1 MSREREGLRRS
12 NRRRTTSRPN
22 NDLNDSDDDDKDY
35 DPYDDDSHDS
45 DDYDPYDDDS
55 DDSDDNDERAPT
67 MDTPNADILKE
78 LAQFRAKEAR
88 RRALD
93 RAASARYRA
102 RHPERI
108 AAQKRRYR
116 ARHPEREAARK
127 QRYRARHPE
136 RITAQN
142 QRYRGTHAKRVDAQ
156 KQRYRERNWERCK
169 AYAKQYYKD
178 HAERLRE
185 QKRQFYH
192 SEAGQRWQKQYRA
205 RKTERAA
212 LLRRQRGS
220 MSKKRTEEKRH
231 ALGPLTLT
239 VALEDF
245 MQDFYDTLSPHP
257 EDCMDQPETI
267 TDYSVDNESSL
278 SSCDM
283 WDGGKGFLDN
293 LLEDLPSTSDDSLYE
308 VLRDLGPWSPQ
319 ESDFEPDFDLEDFV

>member
-1 MSREREGLRRS
+1 MPPASGQGRRLRS
-12 NRRRTTSRPN
+12 MTSEPSDDSD
-22 NDLNDSDDDDKDY
+22 DLNDSDDDK
-35 DPYDDDSHDS
+35 
-45 DDYDPYDDDS
+45 DYDPYDDDS
-55 DDSDDNDERAPT
+55 DDSDDELAPT
-67 MDTPNADILKE
+67 TDTPNDDILNE
-78 LAQFRAKEAR
+78 LAQLRAREAR
-88 RRALD
+88 RRAVV

-136 RITAQN
+136 RVTARN
-142 QRYRGTHAKRVDAQ
+142 QRYRTNHAKRVAAQ
-156 KQRYRERNWERCK
+156 SQRYRERNWERCR

-185 QKRQFYH
+185 QKRQFYY

-220 MSKKRTEEKRH
+220 MVKKRTDEKRQ

-239 VALEDF
+239 VTLEDF
-245 MQDFYDTLSPHP
+245 MQDFHDTLSPRP
-257 EDCMDQPETI
+257 EGCMDQPET
-267 TDYSVDNESSL
+267 TDSGVLDSPDYSVCNESSL

-283 WDGGKGFLDN
+283 WDEGKGFLNN
-293 LLEDLPSTSDDSLYE
+293 LLEDLPSVSDDSLYE

-319 ESDFEPDFDLEDFV
+319 ESDFDLEDFDLEDFVS

>member
-1 MSREREGLRRS
+1 MSRERESLRRS

-22 NDLNDSDDDDKDY
+22 NDSYALNDSDDDDKDY
-35 DPYDDDSHDS
+35 DPYDDDS
-45 DDYDPYDDDS
+45 DDS
-55 DDSDDNDERAPT
+55 DDDERAPT
-67 MDTPNADILKE
+67 TDIPNADILKE

-136 RITAQN
+136 RITARN
-142 QRYRGTHAKRVDAQ
+142 QCYRARHAERVDAQ
-156 KQRYRERNWERCK
+156 KRRYRERNWERCR

-185 QKRQFYH
+185 QKKQYYY

-220 MSKKRTEEKRH
+220 MTKKRTEEKRQ

-245 MQDFYDTLSPHP
+245 MQDFIDTLSPCP
-257 EDCMDQPETI
+257 EGGMDQPETI
-267 TDYSVDNESSL
+267 TDYSVGNESSL

-283 WDGGKGFLDN
+283 WDEGKGFLDN
-293 LLEDLPSTSDDSLYE
+293 LLEDLPAASDDSLYE

-319 ESDFEPDFDLEDFV
+319 ESDFDLEDFV

>member
-12 NRRRTTSRPN
+12 NRRRTTSRLN

-35 DPYDDDSHDS
+35 NPYDE
-45 DDYDPYDDDS
+45 DS
-55 DDSDDNDERAPT
+55 DDSDDELAPT
-67 MDTPNADILKE
+67 TDTPNDDILNE
-78 LAQFRAKEAR
+78 LAQLRAKEAR
-88 RRALD
+88 RRAGV
-93 RAASARYRA
+93 RAARARYRA

-136 RITAQN
+136 RITVRN
-142 QRYRGTHAKRVDAQ
+142 QRYRARHAERVAAHSQ
-156 KQRYRERNWERCK
+156 GYRERNRESCR
-169 AYAKQYYKD
+169 AYARQYYKD
-178 HAERLRE
+178 HTERLLE
-185 QKRQFYH
+185 QKKQYYY

-205 RKTERAA
+205 RKAERAA
-212 LLRRQRGS
+212 LLRRQRGP
-220 MSKKRTEEKRH
+220 MVQKRTEEKRQ
-231 ALGPLTLT
+231 ALSPLTLT

-245 MQDFYDTLSPHP
+245 MQDFYDTLSPRP

-267 TDYSVDNESSL
+267 TDYSVGNESSL

-283 WDGGKGFLDN
+283 WDEGKGFLDN
-293 LLEDLPSTSDDSLYE
+293 LLEDLPSPSDDSLYE

-319 ESDFEPDFDLEDFV
+319 ESDFDLEDFVS

>member
-22 NDLNDSDDDDKDY
+22 NDRDALNDSDDDDKDY
-35 DPYDDDSHDS
+35 DPYDY
-45 DDYDPYDDDS
+45 DYAPYDDDS
-55 DDSDDNDERAPT
+55 DDSDDELAPT
-67 MDTPNADILKE
+67 TDTPNADILNE
-78 LAQFRAKEAR
+78 LAQLRAKEAR
-88 RRALD
+88 RRAVV

-136 RITAQN
+136 RVTVRN
-142 QRYRGTHAKRVDAQ
+142 QRYRARHAERVAAHSQ
-156 KQRYRERNWERCK
+156 GYRERNRESCR

-185 QKRQFYH
+185 QKKQYYY
-192 SEAGQRWQKQYRA
+192 SEAGQRWQKQYLA

-220 MSKKRTEEKRH
+220 MVQKRTEEKRH

-245 MQDFYDTLSPHP
+245 MQDFYDTLSPCP

-293 LLEDLPSTSDDSLYE
+293 LLEDLPSASDDSLYE

>member
-12 NRRRTTSRPN
+12 NRRRTTSRLN
-22 NDLNDSDDDDKDY
+22 NDLNDSDDDDDDKDY
-35 DPYDDDSHDS
+35 NPYDE
-45 DDYDPYDDDS
+45 DS
-55 DDSDDNDERAPT
+55 DDSDDELAPT
-67 MDTPNADILKE
+67 TDTPNDDILNE
-78 LAQFRAKEAR
+78 LAQLRAKEAR
-88 RRALD
+88 RRAGV
-93 RAASARYRA
+93 RAARARYRA

-136 RITAQN
+136 RITVRN
-142 QRYRGTHAKRVDAQ
+142 QRYRARHAERVAAHSQ
-156 KQRYRERNWERCK
+156 GYRERNRESCR
-169 AYAKQYYKD
+169 AYARQYYKD
-178 HAERLRE
+178 HTERLLE
-185 QKRQFYH
+185 QKKQYYY

-220 MSKKRTEEKRH
+220 MVQKRTEEKRQ

-245 MQDFYDTLSPHP
+245 MQDFYDTLSPCP

-267 TDYSVDNESSL
+267 TDYSVGNESSL

-283 WDGGKGFLDN
+283 WDEGKGFLDN
-293 LLEDLPSTSDDSLYE
+293 LLEDLPSPSDDSLYE

-319 ESDFEPDFDLEDFV
+319 ESDFDLEDFVS

>member
-12 NRRRTTSRPN
+12 NRRRTTSRLN

-35 DPYDDDSHDS
+35 NPYDE
-45 DDYDPYDDDS
+45 DS
-55 DDSDDNDERAPT
+55 DDSDDELAPT
-67 MDTPNADILKE
+67 TDTPNDDILNE

-88 RRALD
+88 RRAAV
-93 RAASARYRA
+93 RAARARYRA

-136 RITAQN
+136 RITVRN
-142 QRYRGTHAKRVDAQ
+142 QRYRARHAERVAAHSQ
-156 KQRYRERNWERCK
+156 GYRERNRESCR
-169 AYAKQYYKD
+169 AYARQYYKD
-178 HAERLRE
+178 HTERLLE
-185 QKRQFYH
+185 QKKQYYY

-205 RKTERAA
+205 RKAERAA

-220 MSKKRTEEKRH
+220 MVQKRTEEKRQ

-245 MQDFYDTLSPHP
+245 MQDFYDTLSPCP

-267 TDYSVDNESSL
+267 TDYSVGNESSL
-278 SSCDM
+278 SSSCDM
-283 WDGGKGFLDN
+283 WDEGKGFLDN
-293 LLEDLPSTSDDSLYE
+293 LLEDLPSPSDDSLYE

-319 ESDFEPDFDLEDFV
+319 ESDFDLEDFVS

>member
-12 NRRRTTSRPN
+12 NRRRTTSRLN

-35 DPYDDDSHDS
+35 NPYDE
-45 DDYDPYDDDS
+45 DS
-55 DDSDDNDERAPT
+55 DDSDDELAPT
-67 MDTPNADILKE
+67 TDTPNDDILNE
-78 LAQFRAKEAR
+78 LAQLRAKEAR
-88 RRALD
+88 RRAVV
-93 RAASARYRA
+93 RAARARYRA

-136 RITAQN
+136 RITVRN
-142 QRYRGTHAKRVDAQ
+142 QRYRARHAERVAAHSQ
-156 KQRYRERNWERCK
+156 GYRERNRESFR
-169 AYAKQYYKD
+169 AYARQYYKD
-178 HAERLRE
+178 HTERLLE
-185 QKRQFYH
+185 QKKQYYY

-205 RKTERAA
+205 RKAERAA

-220 MSKKRTEEKRH
+220 MVQKRTKEKRQ

-245 MQDFYDTLSPHP
+245 MQDFYDTLSPCP

-267 TDYSVDNESSL
+267 TDYSVGNESSL
-278 SSCDM
+278 SSSCDM
-283 WDGGKGFLDN
+283 WDEGKGFLNN
-293 LLEDLPSTSDDSLYE
+293 LLEDLPSPSDDSLYE

-319 ESDFEPDFDLEDFV
+319 ESDFDLEDFVS

>member
-22 NDLNDSDDDDKDY
+22 NDRDDLNDSDDDK
-35 DPYDDDSHDS
+35 
-45 DDYDPYDDDS
+45 DYDPYDDDS
-55 DDSDDNDERAPT
+55 DDSDDELAPT
-67 MDTPNADILKE
+67 TDTPNDDILKE
-78 LAQFRAKEAR
+78 LAQLRAKEAQ
-88 RRALD
+88 RRAVV

-127 QRYRARHPE
+127 QRYQARHPE
-136 RITAQN
+136 RIAARN
-142 QRYRGTHAKRVDAQ
+142 QRYRARHAERVAAHSQ
-156 KQRYRERNWERCK
+156 GYRERNWESCR

-185 QKRQFYH
+185 QKKQYYY

-220 MSKKRTEEKRH
+220 MVQKRTEEKRQ

-245 MQDFYDTLSPHP
+245 MQDFYDTLSPRP
-257 EDCMDQPETI
+257 EGCMDQPETI
-267 TDYSVDNESSL
+267 TDSAVLDSPDYSVGNESSL

-283 WDGGKGFLDN
+283 WDEGKGFLNN
-293 LLEDLPSTSDDSLYE
+293 LLEDLPSPSDDSLYE

-319 ESDFEPDFDLEDFV
+319 ESDFDFFDLEDFVS

>member
-1 MSREREGLRRS
+1 MTQTTTTRTITPTTRTVTIVTTNWPPRRIPPT
-12 NRRRTTSRPN
+12 TTSSMN
-22 NDLNDSDDDDKDY
+22 
-35 DPYDDDSHDS
+35 SHS
-45 DDYDPYDDDS
+45 S
-55 DDSDDNDERAPT
+55 G
-67 MDTPNADILKE
+67 
-78 LAQFRAKEAR
+78 AKEAR
-88 RRALD
+88 RRAGV
-93 RAASARYRA
+93 RAARARYRA

-136 RITAQN
+136 RITVRN
-142 QRYRGTHAKRVDAQ
+142 QRYRARHAERVAAHSQ
-156 KQRYRERNWERCK
+156 GYRERNRESCR
-169 AYAKQYYKD
+169 AYARQYYKD
-178 HAERLRE
+178 HTERLLE
-185 QKRQFYH
+185 QKKQYYY

-205 RKTERAA
+205 RKAERAA

-220 MSKKRTEEKRH
+220 MVQKRTEEKRQ

-245 MQDFYDTLSPHP
+245 MQDFYDTLSPCP

-267 TDYSVDNESSL
+267 TDYSVGNESSL

-283 WDGGKGFLDN
+283 WDEGKGFLDN
-293 LLEDLPSTSDDSLYE
+293 LLEDLPSPSDDSLYE

-319 ESDFEPDFDLEDFV
+319 ESDFDLEDFVS